1 MNIIHS
7 DSIRLI
13 ARVRMLKQIC
23 FRLIAGVRCCLRT
36 LHTHFFTQIFL
47 HEENLCEKKQKKY
60 NPQLNPPP
68 ALLRKLF
75 FVEEGNNLN
84 LGFYIGIEYLSEKLR
99 ISHF

>member
-47 HEENLCEKKQKKY
+47 HEENLCEKKTEKVQ
-60 NPQLNPPP
+60 P
-68 ALLRKLF
+68 AIEPATR
-75 FVEEGNNLN
+75 FVEKTIFLWKR
-84 LGFYIGIEYLSEKLR
+84 GI
-99 ISHF
+99 I